1 MSFFKKIISRWNRY
15 KTLIVVLYIAFYVL
29 FGSILKINCLIEH
42 FFGFYC
48 PGCGYTRAVL
58 SALQL
63 KFVDAWNYHP
73 LFWTFPLI
81 ILGFLTDCTLFNKP
95 KLDMAITISVVAS
108 FFVCWAVRMIVGFNF

>member
-95 KLDMAITISVVAS
+95 KLDMAITIALLAS